1 MHNSLPTLKESS
13 TDEPQPLPAD
23 STSTPT
29 VQPMTLAV
37 VPPASLSAE
46 EQLAYLTRE
55 LDKLNAQTSE
65 LVRRQPSVGRVYQQ
79 QLAEMFPDAHLPI
92 NPNQIFYSRY
102 REDQEGQKHLLS
114 CEPLG
119 SLLATLRAPGAE
131 SYLTQESGAFYR
143 ECNTLDTDKI
153 LSANASTTTLAARL
167 EIAITLSLNT
177 FWGAGEPSQPNT
189 EEQLV
194 ALRRQVL
201 AHQLALR
208 SVDGTLSA
216 HARTLAQNVLK
227 YPSAAVREQVF
238 TVDNRP
244 TVYRLALEN
253 GSEFAGAFILT
264 PTGTTPLTGKVM
276 LYSPS
281 EEFEEFENLAR
292 LNDTVAARIQ
302 DGAAPGKLLIASLPT
317 AARTA
322 LSGLPVLTTAP
333 SQIDADVIADSVRAL
348 RVRQHF
354 SVREALR
361 RETLPSTGELDLAAD
376 LTPQWDVANAFMVR
390 NLRLLTAEPAWLKT
404 SGEQDQARY
413 RQLEQELI
421 DSNEELTP
429 HLERILTL
437 EAFSQQE
444 TDKVLKK
451 QKPVY
456 ANVD

>member
-1 MHNSLPTLKESS
+1 MWTLSVPGLSAVREAQPATLLDLAPTVLTALGLAPPGDWPGRTLLPPMQRLR
-13 TDEPQPLPAD
+13 PCPPLPAD

-177 FWGAGEPSQPNT
+177 FWGAGEPSQANT

-216 HARTLAQNVLK
+216 HARTLAQNVLGQ
-227 YPSAAVREQVF
+227 R
-238 TVDNRP
+238 
-244 TVYRLALEN
+244 
-253 GSEFAGAFILT
+253 AGDRT
-264 PTGTTPLTGKVM
+264 
-276 LYSPS
+276 
-281 EEFEEFENLAR
+281 
-292 LNDTVAARIQ
+292 
-302 DGAAPGKLLIASLPT
+302 DGGPGCS
-317 AARTA
+317 RC
-322 LSGLPVLTTAP
+322 
-333 SQIDADVIADSVRAL
+333 
-348 RVRQHF
+348 
-354 SVREALR
+354 
-361 RETLPSTGELDLAAD
+361 
-376 LTPQWDVANAFMVR
+376 
-390 NLRLLTAEPAWLKT
+390 
-404 SGEQDQARY
+404 
-413 RQLEQELI
+413 
-421 DSNEELTP
+421 
-429 HLERILTL
+429 
-437 EAFSQQE
+437 
-444 TDKVLKK
+444 
-451 QKPVY
+451 
-456 ANVD
+456 